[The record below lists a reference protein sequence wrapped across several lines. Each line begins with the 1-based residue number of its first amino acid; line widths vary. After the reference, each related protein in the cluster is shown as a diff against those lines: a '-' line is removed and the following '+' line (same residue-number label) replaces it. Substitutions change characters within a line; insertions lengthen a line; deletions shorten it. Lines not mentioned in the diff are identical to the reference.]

1 MRDWPIG
8 EPLQTLFGDAD
19 VLLFMEPRDRRS
31 ARDRGLDAT
40 EALRLAGQLTLHD
53 GLDPEENL
61 GGSSVERWA
70 AKRKIRDPAR
80 GDTSETNT

>member
-1 MRDWPIG
+1 VRDWPIG

-31 ARDRGLDAT
+31 ARESRPGAT
-40 EALRLAGQLTLHD
+40 DVLGLAGQLTLHD
-53 GLDPEENL
+53 GLDQEENL

-70 AKRKIRDPAR
+70 AKRKIHDPAR